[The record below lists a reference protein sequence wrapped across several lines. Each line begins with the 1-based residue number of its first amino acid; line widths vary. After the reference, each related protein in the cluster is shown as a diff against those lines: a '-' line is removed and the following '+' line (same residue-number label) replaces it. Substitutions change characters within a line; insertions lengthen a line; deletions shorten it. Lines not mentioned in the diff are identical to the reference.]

1 MIAHTITDD
10 FIRFLVPK
18 RSEVQDALK
27 TLYFLSDKAIDA
39 GLMSTELE
47 VHGLMVGVGFSLWR
61 AVFTAHKPLTRK
73 ENLSSSK
80 DFLANLIAT
89 NAVAFPAEQVSWAY
103 GYYINNA
110 RLRLKQIVELLPE
123 ENKVSLH
130 AAIKSVGKTVLD
142 QAPTQT
148 YENMHV
154 LFLEVLQLLD
164 THLNLD
170 SRSSWPPKPKG
181 YAFD

>member
-89 NAVAFPAEQVSWAY
+89 NAVAFPAEQS
-103 GYYINNA
+103 
-110 RLRLKQIVELLPE
+110 P
-123 ENKVSLH
+123 S
-130 AAIKSVGKTVLD
+130 
-142 QAPTQT
+142 
-148 YENMHV
+148 
-154 LFLEVLQLLD
+154 
-164 THLNLD
+164 
-170 SRSSWPPKPKG
+170 
-181 YAFD
+181 